1 MTTGESQKA
10 RPGHFWRFAIGGVF
24 FQGGAA
30 SVESSTIIAALVQGL
45 TGSTLAVGAAA
56 AISRYGWLFPQ
67 IIVAYL
73 AQGRTRRM
81 PFYAFG
87 AFGRV
92 ACLAGVAALLWLGQ
106 GLPGG
111 VVAGFFFLGWT
122 AYAFVSG
129 VVAVPYN
136 DIVARA
142 VPSSHRSRMLAI
154 RFFGGGVLALG
165 VAWAAHELLDVLPF
179 HEAYAAILFLGAIGL
194 AVSAALFVSAHE
206 QPAPLPSNV
215 PTSFRAFLA
224 DGVKVLKEDRRFRQ
238 FVYVQWLA
246 GVVSMALPFYI
257 LQVAPGKVE
266 VPFVGILL
274 GAQTAGGLLSNSLWG
289 WWGDRHGKL
298 SLLRFVSTL
307 NVAAPA
313 AMLLWIGLGLT
324 GSSLT
329 VPWFGGLFFVL
340 GAVGNGRAIA
350 YIGYLM
356 EISPNDRRPAY
367 SGYFNALIAPA
378 SLLPILGAA
387 LSTVLPFA
395 TVFSLSL
402 GAAVLQIAA
411 LHRGHFGQA

>member
-1 MTTGESQKA
+1 MGWLVLLEGRQLRADCLSMTTRESLKA

-30 SVESSTIIAALVQGL
+30 SVESSTIIAALVHGL

-73 AQGRTRRM
+73 AQQRARRM

-87 AFGRV
+87 AFGR
-92 ACLAGVAALLWLGQ
+92 ASCLTAVAALLWLGQ
-106 GLPGG
+106 GLPGSVI
-111 VVAGFFFLGWT
+111 VVFFFLGWT

-136 DIVARA
+136 DIVARS

-154 RFFGGGVLALG
+154 RFFGGGVLALI
-165 VAWAAHELLDVLPF
+165 VAWAAHELLGILPF

-194 AVSAALFVSAHE
+194 TASATLFVSAHE
-206 QPAPLPSNV
+206 QPAPLPSNL
-215 PTSFRAFLA
+215 PSSFRAFLA
-224 DGVKVLKEDRRFRQ
+224 AGVRVLREDRRFRQ

-274 GAQTAGGLLSNSLWG
+274 GI
-289 WWGDRHGKL
+289 
-298 SLLRFVSTL
+298 VTL
-307 NVAAPA
+307 N
-313 AMLLWIGLGLT
+313 GLT
-324 GSSLT
+324 SGDLRRSMSRCGPSPSNVIASHLNLSATPCGS
-329 VPWFGGLFFVL
+329 
-340 GAVGNGRAIA
+340 
-350 YIGYLM
+350 M
-356 EISPNDRRPAY
+356 
-367 SGYFNALIAPA
+367 PA
-378 SLLPILGAA
+378 SL
-387 LSTVLPFA
+387 
-395 TVFSLSL
+395 
-402 GAAVLQIAA
+402 
-411 LHRGHFGQA
+411 